1 MRSAIQLVKNSVLA
15 FAEAR
20 GPRLAA
26 ALSYYTIFSLAP
38 LLIILVAV
46 LGLFFGQAE
55 ARLELMTFLNEQAGP
70 GIASFVEGLISATA
84 QENSQLAT
92 IIGLGILIFASTN
105 LFTAMQGALDTIWLV
120 EPRRDNGVIRIVL
133 ARVLS
138 LGLVAVLAVIAVLA
152 LAAQTALSWA
162 ADALSAVVPGIGTL
176 IGLGGELLILAVIT
190 AAIMAVH
197 KILVHRLVGWRP
209 LFVGALATAIL
220 FRIGQTLISLYLT
233 TSAVGSAF
241 GAAGSLVA
249 LLLFVYYSMQIFLL
263 GTSFTREYSL
273 SLHDDAAQDDG
284 EPEATS
290 QVQAS
295 K

>member
-1 MRSAIQLVKNSVLA
+1 MRSAIELVRKSVMA
-15 FAEAR
+15 FADAQ

-46 LGLFFGQAE
+46 LGIFFGQAE
-55 ARLELMTFLNEQAGP
+55 ARLELMTVLNEQAGP

-84 QENSQLAT
+84 QENSRLAT
-92 IIGLGILIFASTN
+92 IIGIAILVFASTN
-105 LFTAMQGALDTIWLV
+105 LFTAMQGALNAIWKV
-120 EPRRDNGVIRIVL
+120 EPRRDNGIIRIVL
-133 ARVLS
+133 ARLLA
-138 LGLVAVLAVIAVLA
+138 LGLVAVLAVIGVLA
-152 LAAQTALSWA
+152 LTAQTVLAWA
-162 ADALSAVVPGIGTL
+162 SDTLTAIVPGISFLVGV
-176 IGLGGELLILAVIT
+176 GGELLILTVIA

-209 LFVGALATAIL
+209 LLVGALATAIL
-220 FRIGQTLISLYLT
+220 FRIGQTLIALYLT

-263 GTSFTREYSL
+263 GTAFTREYSL
-273 SLHDDAAQDDG
+273 ALDEDAARGDG
-284 EPEATS
+284 PQGDAAA
-290 QVQAS
+290 QVT
-295 K
+295 

>member
-1 MRSAIQLVKNSVLA
+1 MRSACELVKNTVLA

-38 LLIILVAV
+38 LLIILVAF

-55 ARLELMTFLNEQAGP
+55 ARIELMAVLNDQAGA

-92 IIGLGILIFASTN
+92 IIGFGILIFASTN
-105 LFTAMQGALDTIWLV
+105 LFTAMQGALNTIWQV
-120 EPRRDNGVIRIVL
+120 EVQRTNGFVQVVL
-133 ARVLS
+133 SRLLS

-152 LAAQTALSWA
+152 VAAQTALGWL
-162 ADALSAVVPGIGTL
+162 ADRLALVVPGAGFL
-176 IGLGGELLILAVIT
+176 IGLGGELLILTVMT
-190 AAIMAVH
+190 AAIVAVH
-197 KILVHRLVGWRP
+197 KVLVRRRVSWSP
-209 LFVGALATAIL
+209 LIVGALATAIL

-249 LLLFVYYSMQIFLL
+249 LLLFVYYSMQILLL
-263 GTSFTREYSL
+263 GTSFTHQYSKSLGEMTGVNATRREESEP
-273 SLHDDAAQDDG
+273 AQAG
-284 EPEATS
+284 N
-290 QVQAS
+290 
-295 K
+295 